1 MVLLGLVGVATLAA
15 CQVPAS
21 GIIAIIVGG
30 LVTAGGGTL
39 LLSQGCA
46 HRGPVHP
53 CLSIAPIPPKK
64 QDAGVKPDSAA
75 KGPKPNMHPCLS
87 VLVPKK
93 TPMRVCLSADPI
105 EGELKPKPKLHPC
118 LSMPPPK
125 SSKPGAAVETPT
137 ALDDRAALLARHGSA
152 LPEDVARRLT
162 QQASSEEKSS

>member
-15 CQVPAS
+15 CQVPAG

-30 LVTAGGGTL
+30 LAVAGGGAL
-39 LLSQGCA
+39 LFSQGCA
-46 HRGPVHP
+46 HRGGPFGA
-53 CLSIAPIPPKK
+53 CLSPVPVKK
-64 QDAGVKPDSAA
+64 LDAAVKPDSAA
-75 KGPKPNMHPCLS
+75 KVPEPAVQPCLEAPPPKRAPMRPCLS
-87 VLVPKK
+87 VLP
-93 TPMRVCLSADPI
+93 PQPP
-105 EGELKPKPKLHPC
+105 PKPKLHPC

-162 QQASSEEKSS
+162 QQASSEEKSP